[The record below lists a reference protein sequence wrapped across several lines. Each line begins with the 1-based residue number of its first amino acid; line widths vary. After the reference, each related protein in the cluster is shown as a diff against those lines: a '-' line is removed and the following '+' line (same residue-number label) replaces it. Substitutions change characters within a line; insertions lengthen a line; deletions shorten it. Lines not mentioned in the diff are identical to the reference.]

1 MAADWV
7 EVYSTTEPMEAELLK
22 GLLETNQIPVLI
34 QARGQKA
41 LGFIFGSA
49 AVGEFLLKV
58 PPDLADLAGE
68 LLAAQFEEAEPTEE

>member
-1 MAADWV
+1 MAEEWV
-7 EVYSTTEPMEAELLK
+7 EVFSTSEPMEAELVK

-49 AVGEFLLKV
+49 AVGEFVLKV
-58 PPDLADLAGE
+58 PPDLAELAGE
-68 LLAAQFEEAEPTEE
+68 ILAAQFEEEEPAE